1 MSTSATVKLRFRPYA
16 SNEAPQWHEVKAWI
30 VGDLAIHRPAFLCP
44 EREGGG
50 LSIFKDRWTV
60 SHIPTG
66 DSVESGLPARFWE
79 RTGKCTAKQRE
90 LAAWARAFQDACPDF
105 FAAAATGDTDKMR
118 ALVTEARRIARGL

>member
-1 MSTSATVKLRFRPYA
+1 MSTPTTVKLRFRPFV
-16 SNEAPQWHEVKAWI
+16 SSEAPQWHEVKAWI
-30 VGDLAIHRPAFLCP
+30 VGDIAIHRPAMLRP

-50 LSIFKDRWTV
+50 LSIRKDRWTV

-66 DSVESGLPARFWE
+66 DSIESGLPARWFD
-79 RTGKCTAKQRE
+79 RGKMTAKQRE